1 MRARIPH
8 TRFILDQ
15 YVQRQRP
22 RAHHDPAQD
31 SYEKI
36 QGSSFEVPGSRF
48 QVGWAVSG
56 PSVVLIVPGRLET
69 PTGGYEYDRRMVAG
83 LRARGWDVDVRE
95 LEDSFPE
102 PTVAALDDAARQLAA
117 TPAGALVLVDG
128 LALGAMPDQVERE
141 SRRLRLVALVH
152 MPLSTAVGL
161 EAAAIARLRASES
174 RALAAVSRAIVT
186 SRSTAAVLRA
196 YGLAD
201 DRIAL
206 VEPGTDHA
214 PLARGSQS
222 AFHPAAGDH
231 PVELL
236 CVATV
241 NAGKG
246 HDVLLGALAA
256 ISDGAWHLTC
266 AGSLD
271 RDPSTVDHV
280 RALVSAH
287 GLADRVSLVG
297 AQHGAAIEACWD
309 RADLFVLATYSET
322 YGMAVAEAL
331 AHGLPV
337 VSTTTGAI
345 PELVG
350 NDAGVLVPPGDADAL
365 AKALSRALDPGERER
380 LAAGARRVRDRLPT
394 WDDAFNKM
402 AAVLERVATR
412 G

>member
-1 MRARIPH
+1 
-8 TRFILDQ
+8 
-15 YVQRQRP
+15 
-22 RAHHDPAQD
+22 
-31 SYEKI
+31 
-36 QGSSFEVPGSRF
+36 
-48 QVGWAVSG
+48 VSG
-56 PSVVLIVPGRLET
+56 PSIVLIVPGPLKT

-117 TPAGALVLVDG
+117 MPDGALVLVDG

-141 SRRLRLVALVH
+141 SRRLRLIALVH
-152 MPLSTAVGL
+152 MPLASAVGL
-161 EAAAIARLRASES
+161 HAADTARLQASES
-174 RALAAVSRAIVT
+174 RALAAVSGAIVT
-186 SRSTAAVLRA
+186 GRSTIAVLRA

-206 VEPGTDHA
+206 VEPGTDRA

-222 AFHPAAGDH
+222 AYNPKRRDH

-241 NAGKG
+241 NAAKG
-246 HDVLLGALAA
+246 HNVLLNALSA
-256 ISDGAWHLTC
+256 IPDGAGVWHLTC
-266 AGSLD
+266 VGSLD
-271 RDPSTVDHV
+271 RDPSTVNHV
-280 RALVSAH
+280 RALVSTR
-287 GLADRVSLVG
+287 GLEDRVSLVG
-297 AQHGAAIEACWD
+297 AQHGAALEVCWD
-309 RADLFVLATYSET
+309 RADVFVLATCSET

-350 NDAGVLVPPGDADAL
+350 SDAGVLVAPGNTDAL
-365 AKALSRALDPGERER
+365 AQALSCVLDRGERER
-380 LAAGARRVRDRLPT
+380 LAAGARRVRDLLPT
-394 WDDAFNKM
+394 WDVAFNKM
-402 AAVLERVATR
+402 AGVLERVATR

>member
-1 MRARIPH
+1 
-8 TRFILDQ
+8 
-15 YVQRQRP
+15 
-22 RAHHDPAQD
+22 
-31 SYEKI
+31 
-36 QGSSFEVPGSRF
+36 
-48 QVGWAVSG
+48 
-56 PSVVLIVPGRLET
+56 
-69 PTGGYEYDRRMVAG
+69 MVAG

-246 HDVLLGALAA
+246 HDVLLDALAA